1 MQTALKVSMIVNYR
15 EDDNQ
20 FVDYCRQ
27 WCHLYMLMYLG
38 AAVAFYFLWLSLP
51 PCPPLYRH
59 PLSCSP
65 EGLNALTLRG
75 ALYFKGGGIYVF
87 TRCWWLV
94 QWCCII
100 MVIHCSKCNF
110 LLVSGIKLY
119 KKMSWSWQEVS
130 TAYLGSRG

>member
-38 AAVAFYFLWLSLP
+38 AAVAFYFLCLPLP
-51 PCPPLYRH
+51 PCPPLYPH

-75 ALYFKGGGIYVF
+75 ALYFKEGGGMFSLETGGWY
-87 TRCWWLV
+87 
-94 QWCCII
+94 
-100 MVIHCSKCNF
+100 
-110 LLVSGIKLY
+110 SGAAL
-119 KKMSWSWQEVS
+119 SW
-130 TAYLGSRG
+130 